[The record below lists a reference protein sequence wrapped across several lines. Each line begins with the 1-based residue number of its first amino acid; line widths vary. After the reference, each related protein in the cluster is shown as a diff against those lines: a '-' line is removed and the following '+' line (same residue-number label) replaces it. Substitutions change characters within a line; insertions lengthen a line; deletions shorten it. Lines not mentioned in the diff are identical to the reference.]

1 MRGRLRVRLR
11 VRLRLRLRL
20 TLKLRLRLR
29 LRVRLRLRQTL
40 KLRLRLRLRQTDRPL
55 NHLTA
60 LKSYH
65 DLECKGLFINDD
77 ITFGGYADPPSP
89 LSSCHLSATP
99 PPLYA

>member
-1 MRGRLRVRLR
+1 MRG
-11 VRLRLRLRL
+11 
-20 TLKLRLRLR
+20 RLRLR
-29 LRVRLRLRQTL
+29 LRVRLRLRLRLRLTL

-77 ITFGGYADPPSP
+77 ITFGGYADPPLPLVIMSP
-89 LSSCHLSATP
+89 FGSP
-99 PPLYA
+99 PPLCT